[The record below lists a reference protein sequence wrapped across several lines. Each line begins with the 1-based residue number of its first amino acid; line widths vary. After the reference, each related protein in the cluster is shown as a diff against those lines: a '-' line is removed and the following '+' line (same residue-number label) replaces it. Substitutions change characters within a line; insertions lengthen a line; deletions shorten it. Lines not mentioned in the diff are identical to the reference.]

1 MNRVNLIGRITK
13 ELELRHTKTGKAVC
27 EFTIATNRVGGKE
40 ADFITCQVWDKQAQN
55 LVEYQGKGSLIGV
68 SGEIRTETYEFNGK
82 THYKTYVIVNQVEYL
97 SPVEKVQEKATEAPK
112 NPFEEFGQQFELGEQ
127 TEIDLESEEY
137 PF

>member
-13 ELELRHTKTGKAVC
+13 DLELRHTKTGKAVC
-27 EFTIATNRVGGKE
+27 EFTIATNRVNGKE

-68 SGEIRTETYEFNGK
+68 SGEIRTESYEISGK
-82 THYKTYVIVNQVEYL
+82 KHYKTYVIVNQVEYL
-97 SPVEKVQEKATEAPK
+97 SPVEKVQEKPK
-112 NPFEEFGQQFELGEQ
+112 ENPFEEFGKQFEIGKQIQIEEEGEM
-127 TEIDLESEEY
+127 

>member
-1 MNRVNLIGRITK
+1 M
-13 ELELRHTKTGKAVC
+13 C
-27 EFTIATNRVGGKE
+27 EFTIATNRVNGKE

-68 SGEIRTETYEFNGK
+68 SGEIRTETYEINGK
-82 THYKTYVIVNQVEYL
+82 KHYKTYVIVNQVEYL
-97 SPVEKVQEKATEAPK
+97 SPVEKVQEKPTEAPK

-127 TEIDLESEEY
+127 TEIDSDESL

>member
-13 ELELRHTKTGKAVC
+13 DLELRHTKNNKAVC
-27 EFTIATNRVGGKE
+27 EFTIATNRVNGKE

-68 SGEIRTETYEFNGK
+68 SGEIRTESYEISGK
-82 THYKTYVIVNQVEYL
+82 KHYKTYVIVNQVEYL
-97 SPVEKVQEKATEAPK
+97 SPVEKVQEKPTEAPK
-112 NPFEEFGQQFELGEQ
+112 NPFEEFGKQFEIGKQ
-127 TEIDLESEEY
+127 IEIEEESEY

>member
-13 ELELRHTKTGKAVC
+13 NLELRHTKTGKVVC
-27 EFTIATNRVGGKE
+27 EFTIATNRVNGKE

-68 SGEIRTETYEFNGK
+68 SGEIRTETYEISGK
-82 THYKTYVIVNQVEYL
+82 KHYKTYVIVNQVEYL
-97 SPVEKVQEKATEAPK
+97 SPVEKVQEKPTEAPK

-127 TEIDLESEEY
+127 TEIDLESEY